1 MFKKLITAGA
11 VAATM
16 LMLAG
21 GAWAWGG
28 SWNVAFVKNGSEA
41 VANTGENMQLGG
53 QINVAKGSGE
63 AEVEGNSVDQRM
75 RTGDADADSTAVV
88 VANTHVGCGCGR
100 RGKDIALVG
109 NESYAGANTGFNT
122 QVGGQYNKAKS
133 WGGGEAEVE
142 DNSVDQRMSTGDA
155 DADSSAWVVVNT
167 HVGF

>member
-1 MFKKLITAGA
+1 MVKKLITAGA

-16 LMLAG
+16 LMMAG
-21 GAWAWGG
+21 GAWAWG
-28 SWNVAFVKNGSEA
+28 SWDVAFVRNSSEA

-109 NESYAGANTGFNT
+109 NESYAGANTGFN
-122 QVGGQYNKAKS
+122 KI
-133 WGGGEAEVE
+133 
-142 DNSVDQRMSTGDA
+142 
-155 DADSSAWVVVNT
+155 
-167 HVGF
+167 

>member
-1 MFKKLITAGA
+1 MTAGA

-16 LMLAG
+16 LMMAG
-21 GAWAWGG
+21 GAWAWG
-28 SWNVAFVKNGSEA
+28 SWDVAFVRNSSEA

-142 DNSVDQRMSTGDA
+142 DNSVDQRMTTGDA

-167 HVGF
+167 HVGGF